1 MASKSKRA
9 RMAPERNLSKSFMYW
24 SVAIFF
30 IKLIII
36 FNIELVEISI
46 FDRIFPIQGIWLG
59 ADGENYITGYD
70 ALVQEGLFSQA
81 GILNYWPAGYPLLI
95 LLLSFLGKSW
105 VLTTLAIVQSGI
117 FSLSAYL
124 FANQIAKTKI
134 KKYSFL
140 VFILILI
147 NPTLS
152 LSSMVIGYESLA
164 ASGFLMVVALII
176 SDLVKEKN
184 NLFLFHLAIN
194 SSIIGVIAFM
204 QPRMLV
210 PGILINSLWLISKV
224 RAKIAIPLL
233 IASVTITLFF
243 PATLIYRN
251 SQAVGL
257 KSISTNL
264 GATMNIGAGDKANG
278 GYMQKDYGVPCELS
292 GSPAEQDSQKVRC
305 VLNWYLNN
313 PAKAANLFYKKS
325 VYFWSPWINNG
336 FMGEVSTGT
345 MSRNP
350 WQKINPIINIASNP
364 DGAKLVSGPIGHLVA
379 WLWLLGG
386 VSLMLYGYLLLYRQ
400 RSLERFIGN
409 IAIIVI
415 ATNWLVSLLSIGD
428 HRFRIPVMGMSL
440 FLQAIGIRTLLKG
453 RKIQIVDGPSLR

>member
-9 RMAPERNLSKSFMYW
+9 RMAPERNLSKSFMCW

-36 FNIELVEISI
+36 FNIELVDISI

-59 ADGENYITGYD
+59 ADGENYITGYE
-70 ALVQEGLFSQA
+70 ALVQEGVFSQA

-164 ASGFLMVVALII
+164 ASGFLIVVALII

-184 NLFLFHLAIN
+184 NLFWFYLAIN

-233 IASVTITLFF
+233 IASITITLFF

-278 GYMQKDYGVPCELS
+278 GYMQKDYGVACELS

-305 VLNWYLNN
+305 VLNWYLDN
-313 PAKAANLFYKKS
+313 PAKAAKLFYKKS

-364 DGAKLVSGPIGHLVA
+364 DGAKLVSGTIGHLVA